1 MKKGTPVPWDIR
13 LMNITSGA
21 LVVGVIVMSLGTSA
35 WWVLRHPMFAIQH
48 ISVDGE
54 TAHHNEVTLR
64 ANVMPQLSGNFFTL
78 DLQQAKASFE
88 ALPWVRKAT
97 VRREFPNRLRV
108 HLDEHQPV
116 ALWGENSDSSM
127 VNQDG
132 VVFEAN
138 VDDIDAGQ
146 LPVLSGPVG
155 QSVLVWQM
163 YTYLRPILD
172 TVSMSVDKLDLSP
185 RGSWRVQTDSDATIE
200 LGRGS
205 QEEVGQRLQVFL
217 NTVAQV
223 TSRYQR
229 TTNSVLAADLRHTN
243 GYALR
248 LRGVTTLGND
258 GIKKP

>member
-1 MKKGTPVPWDIR
+1 
-13 LMNITSGA
+13 
-21 LVVGVIVMSLGTSA
+21 
-35 WWVLRHPMFAIQH
+35 MFAIQK
-48 ISVDGE
+48 IAVYGD

-78 DLQQAKASFE
+78 DLQQAKTTFE
-88 ALPWVRKAT
+88 ALPWVRTAT

-108 HLDEHQPV
+108 RLDEHQPV
-116 ALWGENSDSSM
+116 ALWGENSDNSM
-127 VNQDG
+127 VNQEG

-146 LPVLSGPVG
+146 LPVLSGPSG

-163 YTYLRPILD
+163 YNYVRPILG
-172 TVSMSVDKLDLSP
+172 TVSMGVDKLELSP

-200 LGRGS
+200 LGRGT

-217 NTVAQV
+217 KTVAQV

-258 GIKKP
+258 GNKKP

>member
-1 MKKGTPVPWDIR
+1 MKKAIVMPWDIR
-13 LMNITSGA
+13 LMNITSGV
-21 LVVGVIVMSLGTSA
+21 LVVGVICLSLGAAA
-35 WWVLRHPMFAIQH
+35 WWALRHPVFAIQK
-48 ISVDGE
+48 IAVYGD

-78 DLQQAKASFE
+78 DLQQAKTTFE
-88 ALPWVRKAT
+88 ALPWVRTAT
-97 VRREFPNRLRV
+97 VRREFPHRLRV
-108 HLDEHQPV
+108 RLDEHQPV
-116 ALWGENSDSSM
+116 ALWGENSDNSM
-127 VNQDG
+127 VNQEG

-146 LPVLSGPVG
+146 LPVLSGPTG

-163 YTYLRPILD
+163 YNYVRPILG
-172 TVSMSVDKLDLSP
+172 TVSMGVDKLELSP

-200 LGRGS
+200 LGRGT

-217 NTVAQV
+217 KTVAQV

-258 GIKKP
+258 GNKKP

>member
-1 MKKGTPVPWDIR
+1 MKKLAPLPWDIR
-13 LMNITSGA
+13 IMNITSEV
-21 LVVGVIVMSLGTSA
+21 LVVAVVCLSLGAAA
-35 WWVLRHPMFAIQH
+35 WWGLRHPVFAIQK
-48 ISVDGE
+48 IAVYGDV
-54 TAHHNEVTLR
+54 THHNEVTLR

-78 DLQQAKASFE
+78 DLAQAQQAFE
-88 ALPWVRKAT
+88 ALPWVRHAT

-108 HLDEHQPV
+108 RLNEHQPV
-116 ALWGENSDSSM
+116 ALWGENTETSM

-138 VDDIDAGQ
+138 VDDIDADK
-146 LPVLSGPVG
+146 LPVLSGPAG

-163 YTYLRPILD
+163 YNYVQPIFA
-172 TVSMSVDKLDLSP
+172 TVSIGVDKLELSP

-200 LGRGS
+200 LGRGT

-217 NTVAQV
+217 KTVAQV

-229 TTNSVLAADLRHTN
+229 TTTSVLAADLRHTN

-258 GIKKP
+258 GNKKP